1 MFTSLIKI
9 GLIVIDYATQ
19 SQNAVDAEL
28 FGNEC

>member
-19 SQNAVDAEL
+19 NAVDAEL